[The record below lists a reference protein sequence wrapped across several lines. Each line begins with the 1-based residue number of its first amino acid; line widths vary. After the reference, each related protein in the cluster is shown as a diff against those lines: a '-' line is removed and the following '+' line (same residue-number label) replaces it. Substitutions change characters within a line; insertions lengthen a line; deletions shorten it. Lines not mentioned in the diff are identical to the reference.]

1 MLHFHATQKLL
12 NTSRIKPVLYVS
24 EPSPGQRLHNWYV
37 VLCGS
42 GFTGKMLLLFI
53 HEPSLLTVVVKGK
66 TIASTIDNFRK
77 QLKQLLYR
85 HDFPKTFIE
94 KEMLYAA
101 DYIVGKTGNKSMLA
115 HINQMVLQVTTY
127 NLRYAS
133 YDEIDTAVN
142 EDIFMD
148 WMYKSK
154 GQKDYQTPLKYWMKE
169 LGEHPL
175 L

>member
-1 MLHFHATQKLL
+1 
-12 NTSRIKPVLYVS
+12 
-24 EPSPGQRLHNWYV
+24 
-37 VLCGS
+37 
-42 GFTGKMLLLFI
+42 
-53 HEPSLLTVVVKGK
+53 
-66 TIASTIDNFRK
+66 
-77 QLKQLLYR
+77 
-85 HDFPKTFIE
+85 
-94 KEMLYAA
+94 MLYAA

-133 YDEIDTAVN
+133 YDEIDTAVH
-142 EDIFMD
+142 EDIFMG